1 MTDYSLMGMV
11 RVTRPVFLNFAPNH
25 IFRVSETSHFKC
37 RVLIDTEVYYCTNDS
52 KTTLFCEI

>member
-52 KTTLFCEI
+52 KTTLFL